1 MTAISRWINR
11 AGFEPQGGCGFVL
24 CVRELKGSVYS
35 TSSIDAARMPRLKS
49 GADVLKQN
57 GTIQRAPRFSPYLI
71 NDYWLLTY

>member
-49 GADVLKQN
+49 GANMLNQN
-57 GTIQRAPRFSPYLI
+57 GRIQCAPRFSPYLLT
-71 NDYWLLTY
+71 DY